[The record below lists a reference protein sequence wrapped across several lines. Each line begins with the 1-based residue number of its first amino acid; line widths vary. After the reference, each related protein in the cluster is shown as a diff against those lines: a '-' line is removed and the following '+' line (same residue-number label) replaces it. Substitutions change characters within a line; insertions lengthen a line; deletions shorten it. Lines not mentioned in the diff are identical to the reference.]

1 VKIKD
6 LYLGAYILCEG
17 GKLSGLEIIP
27 GRGKPTVVFHLEGP
41 EDSQIFASYLT
52 GQATV
57 NLTAL
62 RSNLS
67 YLKDRMFDAIRQKE
81 RRERHDA
88 IQGGDRSDQAIP

>member
-41 EDSQIFASYLT
+41 DDSRIFTNYLT
-52 GQATV
+52 GRAMV
-57 NLTAL
+57 NVTAL

-67 YLKDRMFDAIRQKE
+67 YLKDRMFDAIRKE
-81 RRERHDA
+81 KQRGERYAA
-88 IQGGDRSDQAIP
+88 IQGGNRPD